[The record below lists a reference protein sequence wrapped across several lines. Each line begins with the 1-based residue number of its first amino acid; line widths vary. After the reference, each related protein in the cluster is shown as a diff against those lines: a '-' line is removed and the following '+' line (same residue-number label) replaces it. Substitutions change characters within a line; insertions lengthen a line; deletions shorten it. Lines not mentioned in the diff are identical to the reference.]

1 MTEKELGA
9 ILPSRFKQM
18 LKPLKKT
25 AVKGERYMITYK
37 RLHDTKTVWHT
48 PKVVTVIFHKGL
60 LVVCTPTE
68 YQSIILGRVW
78 AVDDTMCFSVLL
90 TDLVGSYKYPGLLDV
105 IRNERLD
112 LYKTDEFFIIKQGR
126 DTFRMAVL

>member
-25 AVKGERYMITYK
+25 AIKGERYYIESWY
-37 RLHDTKTVWHT
+37 T

-60 LVVCTPTE
+60 LAVCTPTE
-68 YQSIILGRVW
+68 YQSIVLGRIW
-78 AVDDTMCFSVLL
+78 AIEETICFSVLL
-90 TDLVGSYKYPGLLDV
+90 TDLIGSYKYPGLLDV
-105 IRNERLD
+105 ITDERLD

>member
-1 MTEKELGA
+1 MTEKELGV

-18 LKPLKKT
+18 LTPLKKT
-25 AVKGERYMITYK
+25 AVKGERYY
-37 RLHDTKTVWHT
+37 VESWHT
-48 PKVVTVIFHKGL
+48 PKRVMVIFHKGL

-90 TDLVGSYKYPGLLDV
+90 TDLVGSYKYPGLLD
-105 IRNERLD
+105 IIPDERLD
-112 LYKTDEFFIIKQGR
+112 LCKTDDFFIIKQGR
-126 DTFRMAVL
+126 DTFRMAVI

>member
-1 MTEKELGA
+1 MTKVFLSA
-9 ILPSRFKQM
+9 VMPDTFKTF

-25 AVKGERYMITYK
+25 AVKGKQYDANDRLQITK
-37 RLHDTKTVWHT
+37 IVSL
-48 PKVVTVIFHKGL
+48 IFYNGVL
-60 LVVCTPTE
+60 FVCTPTE
-68 YQSIILGRVW
+68 CQSASVVKTYEINTPIY
-78 AVDDTMCFSVLL
+78 FSVLL

-105 IRNERLD
+105 IRNDRLD